1 MPELKELPV
10 STPKEEAIIATRHD
24 WLAQNREAALTPE
37 MPIVDAHH
45 HLWNRGGEPYFLPE
59 IRKDISDGHKVVA
72 TVYVDCHTGYRSEG
86 PEHLKPVGEV
96 EYAAG
101 IARQC
106 AAETGG
112 TQVCAGIVGS
122 TDLRLGDRV
131 EEVLDAMIEAGEG
144 RFRGIRQTAVWHSD
158 KRVKG
163 TIMNPPPGLLFDP
176 DFRRGAGLLVAKG
189 LSFDGWV
196 LHTQLVELYD
206 LACACPGLPI
216 VTDHTGAAIG
226 MGLYA
231 GRRELAFAEWRTAI
245 RALAKAENVHVK
257 LGGFG
262 MRLWD
267 FRFHERAQPPSS
279 EELAAALRPY
289 VETCIEA
296 FGPSRCMFES
306 NFPVDKGSFSYVNL
320 WNAFKRLAQPYSQA
334 EQEMLFRGTAAGFYR
349 LA

>member
-1 MPELKELPV
+1 M
-10 STPKEEAIIATRHD
+10 STTTKEEAIIPTRPD
-24 WLAQNREAALTPE
+24 WLALNQEEALAPDT
-37 MPIVDAHH
+37 PIVDAHH
-45 HLWNRGGEPYFLPE
+45 HLWDRGGVPYFLPE
-59 IRKDISDGHKVVA
+59 LTADTGSGHNVA
-72 TVYVDCHTGYRSEG
+72 ATIYIDCHTGYRSDG
-86 PEHLKPVGEV
+86 PEHLRPVGEV

-101 IARQC
+101 IARQS
-106 AAETGG
+106 EDEGG
-112 TQVCAGIVGS
+112 TRVCAGIVGS
-122 TDLRLGDRV
+122 TDLRLGDKV
-131 EEVLDAMIEAGEG
+131 EEVLDAMIAAGEG
-144 RFRGIRQTAVWHSD
+144 RFRGIRQTAVWHPD

-163 TIMNPPPGLLFDP
+163 TIMTPPPGLLFDP
-176 DFRRGAGLLVAKG
+176 DFRRGAGMLAAKG

-206 LACACPGLPI
+206 LACACPDLPI
-216 VTDHTGAAIG
+216 VTDHTGATIG

-231 GRRELAFAEWRTAI
+231 GRRELAFAEWRNAI
-245 RALAKAENVHVK
+245 RALANAENVHVK

-267 FRFHERAQPPSS
+267 FRFHERSRPPSS
-279 EELAAALRPY
+279 EELAAALHPY

-320 WNAFKRLAQPYSQA
+320 WNAFKRLAQPYSEA
-334 EQEMLFRGTAAGFYR
+334 EQDMLFRGTAAGFYR